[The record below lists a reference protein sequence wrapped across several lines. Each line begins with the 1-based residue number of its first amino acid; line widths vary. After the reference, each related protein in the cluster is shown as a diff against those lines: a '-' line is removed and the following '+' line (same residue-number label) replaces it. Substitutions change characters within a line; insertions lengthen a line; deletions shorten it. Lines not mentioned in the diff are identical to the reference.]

1 MAAMIAEK
9 DDHAKR
15 IKGGE
20 APVAL
25 RGVLVLEKVEHK
37 KFTSESKYK
46 YIKKEALTVAN

>member
-9 DDHAKR
+9 DGHAKR

-25 RGVLVLEKVEHK
+25 RG
-37 KFTSESKYK
+37 FRF
-46 YIKKEALTVAN
+46 